1 MQAIILILAS
11 VNILMTI
18 SLLFSLMASERR
30 RKGKEDISNDA
41 IARLESYI
49 SRGFESLERENDEF
63 RKEVSSYLEK
73 SLNASISSQ
82 SDLFSRS
89 EAQTKS
95 MTETVSHMSERLS
108 ASLMDLKLASK
119 GEMEAFAKALQSE
132 FEKVRAE
139 NDKSSQTL
147 AEQTKTLVTL
157 VRSDMEKIR
166 FDNEKKLEEM
176 RKTVDEKLQSTL
188 ENRISKSFEQVTK
201 NLEAL
206 YRSIGEMD
214 KLAGDISSLN
224 KMFSNVKVRG
234 TWGEVQAENILS
246 DLMTPSQYVRNYSPK
261 RGGSVVEFAIRLP
274 GRDSDGEVYLPI
286 DSKFPKEDF
295 VRYSEAVSEGDEAR
309 IQQALKDLRAR
320 VLAEARDIRD
330 KYIVPPKTTD
340 FAILFVPTESLYA
353 ELLRIDG
360 FAETLQ
366 DDYRVLLTGPTNFAA
381 LINSLQIG
389 FKTLQVEKNTK
400 RIWQLFKDL
409 KTQFFRFGEDLE
421 KTQSAIDR
429 ASDRISDA
437 VKRNSMITG
446 KLERIELPEDIE
458 KGPQLDASY
467 SDSTALVE

>member
-1 MQAIILILAS
+1 MQIEIFILIILALSAMSAALLVLLVSRSGKDKDMEAYFLRLSQEMQDRQSASLDSFRSSIEQRMQA
-11 VNILMTI
+11 
-18 SLLFSLMASERR
+18 
-30 RKGKEDISNDA
+30 
-41 IARLESYI
+41 
-49 SRGFESLERENDEF
+49 
-63 RKEVSSYLEK
+63 LEK
-73 SLNASISSQ
+73 SISDISSSQRNQMALFFKENRDLNDKLDKRQKEGTDSISSI
-82 SDLFSRS
+82 LAEIRR
-89 EAQTKS
+89 ENTRT
-95 MTETVSHMSERLS
+95 METVLKETAGLTEEVRKGMDRIRTENTAQLDKMRL
-108 ASLMDLKLASK
+108 
-119 GEMEAFAKALQSE
+119 
-132 FEKVRAE
+132 
-139 NDKSSQTL
+139 
-147 AEQTKTLVTL
+147 
-157 VRSDMEKIR
+157 
-166 FDNEKKLEEM
+166 
-176 RKTVDEKLQSTL
+176 TVDEKLQSTL

-224 KMFSNVKVRG
+224 RMFSNVKVRG

-246 DLMTPSQYVRNYSPK
+246 DLMTPSQYVKNYSPK
-261 RGGSVVEFAIRLP
+261 RGGAVVEFAIRLP

-309 IQQALKDLRAR
+309 MQQALKELRAR

-360 FAETLQ
+360 FSEMLQ

-389 FKTLQVEKNTK
+389 FKTLQVERNTK

-421 KTQSAIDR
+421 KTQNAIDR

-458 KGPQLDASY
+458 KGAQLDASY
-467 SDSTALVE
+467 SDSTELIE

>member
-18 SLLFSLMASERR
+18 SLLFSLMVSERR

-188 ENRISKSFEQVTK
+188 ELRLTESFKLVSN
-201 NLEAL
+201 NLDQLRAAL
-206 YRSIGEMD
+206 GEIN
-214 KLAGDISSLN
+214 KLSRDVSDLN
-224 KMFSNVKVRG
+224 KIFGNVKSRG
-234 TWGEVQAENILS
+234 VWGEVQVEAILS
-246 DLMTPSQYVRNYSPK
+246 DILTPEQYVRNFHPRIRSQE
-261 RGGSVVEFAIRLP
+261 VVEFAVRLP
-274 GRDSDGEVYLPI
+274 GRDSGEVYIPI
-286 DSKFPKEDF
+286 DSKFPKEDYERYVDALSSADDNAIRLSLKALRER
-295 VRYSEAVSEGDEAR
+295 VRKEAQDISE
-309 IQQALKDLRAR
+309 
-320 VLAEARDIRD
+320 
-330 KYIVPPKTTD
+330 KYINPPRTTD

-353 ELLRIDG
+353 ELLRDPGYIDG
-360 FAETLQ
+360 IQNRYKVIISGPTTFSALLISLGMGFRTLQ
-366 DDYRVLLTGPTNFAA
+366 IERKTKEVRDLFAR
-381 LINSLQIG
+381 I
-389 FKTLQVEKNTK
+389 KTLMAKFSEELIQ
-400 RIWQLFKDL
+400 
-409 KTQFFRFGEDLE
+409 
-421 KTQSAIDR
+421 TQSAIGNAGR
-429 ASDRISDA
+429 KIDA
-437 VKRNSMITG
+437 VIKRNSMISM
-446 KLERIELPEDIE
+446 KLQNIELGDEEKSIDIPFDGE
-458 KGPQLDASY
+458 SVNKI
-467 SDSTALVE
+467 E

>member
-1 MQAIILILAS
+1 METVLKETAGLTEE
-11 VNILMTI
+11 V
-18 SLLFSLMASERR
+18 
-30 RKGKEDISNDA
+30 RKGMDRIRTENTAQLDKM
-41 IARLESYI
+41 RL
-49 SRGFESLERENDEF
+49 
-63 RKEVSSYLEK
+63 
-73 SLNASISSQ
+73 
-82 SDLFSRS
+82 
-89 EAQTKS
+89 
-95 MTETVSHMSERLS
+95 
-108 ASLMDLKLASK
+108 
-119 GEMEAFAKALQSE
+119 
-132 FEKVRAE
+132 
-139 NDKSSQTL
+139 
-147 AEQTKTLVTL
+147 
-157 VRSDMEKIR
+157 
-166 FDNEKKLEEM
+166 
-176 RKTVDEKLQSTL
+176 TVDEKLQSTL

-458 KGPQLDASY
+458 KGPQLDVSY
-467 SDSTALVE
+467 SDSTVLVE

>member
-1 MQAIILILAS
+1 MQIEIFILIILALSAVSAALLALLVSRSGKDKDMEAYFLRLSQEMQDRQSASLDSFRSSIEQRMQA
-11 VNILMTI
+11 
-18 SLLFSLMASERR
+18 
-30 RKGKEDISNDA
+30 
-41 IARLESYI
+41 
-49 SRGFESLERENDEF
+49 
-63 RKEVSSYLEK
+63 LEK
-73 SLNASISSQ
+73 SISDISSSQ
-82 SDLFSRS
+82 SNQMALFFKENRDLSDKLDKRQKEGTDSISAILS
-89 EAQTKS
+89 EIRRENTKT
-95 MTETVSHMSERLS
+95 METVLKETAGLTEEVRKGMDRIRTENTAQLDKMRL
-108 ASLMDLKLASK
+108 
-119 GEMEAFAKALQSE
+119 
-132 FEKVRAE
+132 
-139 NDKSSQTL
+139 
-147 AEQTKTLVTL
+147 
-157 VRSDMEKIR
+157 
-166 FDNEKKLEEM
+166 
-176 RKTVDEKLQSTL
+176 TVDEKLQSTL

-224 KMFSNVKVRG
+224 RMFSNVKVRG
-234 TWGEVQAENILS
+234 TWGEVQADNILS
-246 DLMTPSQYVRNYSPK
+246 DLMTPSQYVKNFSPK
-261 RGGSVVEFAIRLP
+261 KGGAVVEFAIRLP

-295 VRYSEAVSEGDEAR
+295 VRYSEAATSGDEAR
-309 IQQALKDLRAR
+309 MQQALKDLRAR
-320 VLAEARDIRD
+320 VLSEARDIRD

-360 FAETLQ
+360 FAEMLQ

-389 FKTLQVEKNTK
+389 FKTLQVERNTK

-421 KTQSAIDR
+421 KTQNAIDR
-429 ASDRISDA
+429 ASARISDA

-458 KGPQLDASY
+458 KGPQLDASFA
-467 SDSTALVE
+467 DSTGLIE

>member
-1 MQAIILILAS
+1 MQIEIFILIILALSAVSAALLALLVSRSGKDKDMEAYFLRLSQDMQDRQSASLDSFRSSIEQRMQA
-11 VNILMTI
+11 
-18 SLLFSLMASERR
+18 
-30 RKGKEDISNDA
+30 
-41 IARLESYI
+41 
-49 SRGFESLERENDEF
+49 
-63 RKEVSSYLEK
+63 LEK
-73 SLNASISSQ
+73 SISDISSSQ
-82 SDLFSRS
+82 SNQMALFFKENRDLSDKLDKRQKEGTDSISAILS
-89 EAQTKS
+89 EIRRENTKT
-95 MTETVSHMSERLS
+95 METVLKETAGLTEEVRKGMDRIRTENTAQLDKMRL
-108 ASLMDLKLASK
+108 
-119 GEMEAFAKALQSE
+119 
-132 FEKVRAE
+132 
-139 NDKSSQTL
+139 
-147 AEQTKTLVTL
+147 
-157 VRSDMEKIR
+157 
-166 FDNEKKLEEM
+166 
-176 RKTVDEKLQSTL
+176 TVDEKLQSTL

-224 KMFSNVKVRG
+224 RMFSNVKVRG
-234 TWGEVQAENILS
+234 TWGEVQADNILS
-246 DLMTPSQYVRNYSPK
+246 DLMTPSQYVKNFSPK
-261 RGGSVVEFAIRLP
+261 KGGAVVEFAIRLP

-295 VRYSEAVSEGDEAR
+295 VRYSEAATSGDEAR
-309 IQQALKDLRAR
+309 MQQALKDLRAR
-320 VLAEARDIRD
+320 VLSEARDIRD

-389 FKTLQVEKNTK
+389 FKTLQVERNTK

-421 KTQSAIDR
+421 KTQNAIDR
-429 ASDRISDA
+429 ASARISDA

-467 SDSTALVE
+467 ADSTGLIE

>member
-188 ENRISKSFEQVTK
+188 ELRLTESFKLVSN
-201 NLEAL
+201 NLDQLRAAL
-206 YRSIGEMD
+206 GEIN
-214 KLAGDISSLN
+214 KLSRDVSDLN
-224 KMFSNVKVRG
+224 KIFGNVKSRG
-234 TWGEVQAENILS
+234 VWGEVQVEAILS
-246 DLMTPSQYVRNYSPK
+246 DILTPEQYVRNFHPRIRSQE
-261 RGGSVVEFAIRLP
+261 VVEFAVRLP
-274 GRDSDGEVYLPI
+274 GRDSGEVYIPI
-286 DSKFPKEDF
+286 DSKFPKEDYERYVDALSSADDNAIRLSLKALRER
-295 VRYSEAVSEGDEAR
+295 VRKEAPSLVIPLLRSFDPSLRCPQEGEPSYTGFIGKEDGKLDFSLPASALHAIIWACNPWPKAYGMLSGSPLYITGVWGSAFDEAED
-309 IQQALKDLRAR
+309 A
-320 VLAEARDIRD
+320 AEAPGTVVGVVKGRGLKIATG
-330 KYIVPPKTTD
+330 KGYLYASKVLPPARKEMD
-340 FAILFVPTESLYA
+340 ALSYVNGNRAILGS
-353 ELLRIDG
+353 
-360 FAETLQ
+360 
-366 DDYRVLLTGPTNFAA
+366 VL
-381 LINSLQIG
+381 
-389 FKTLQVEKNTK
+389 E
-400 RIWQLFKDL
+400 
-409 KTQFFRFGEDLE
+409 
-421 KTQSAIDR
+421 
-429 ASDRISDA
+429 
-437 VKRNSMITG
+437 
-446 KLERIELPEDIE
+446 
-458 KGPQLDASY
+458 
-467 SDSTALVE
+467 